1 MSLPIDL
8 LSSYGYLVLFGWTL
22 VEQLGI
28 PLPVTPAL
36 LAAGALTAE
45 FELSFWFALL
55 AGLAGSTIADS
66 AWFFIGRKYGQQVLG
81 VLCKLSC
88 EPAVCVRRTRQAFD
102 RNRAASL
109 LVAKFVP
116 GLGTL
121 TSPIAAQS
129 GLSFGTFLLFDSLGS
144 LLWIGSLLSAGRIF
158 GDVLRRD
165 PRLLDWAGR
174 FSGLLLASG
183 VLGLFLLRFLRRRMV
198 VKHLFAGRLE
208 PETLKRQL
216 DSGEEL
222 FIVDLR
228 HPLELLPDPFTL
240 PGAVHFSPEALEARS
255 HEIPRDRDVVLYC
268 TCPSEAT
275 AARTAMTLRKL
286 GIERVRPLRG
296 GYGEWKRL
304 GFPRGPVPARA
315 LHTDGQTVRPCH
327 CGNLSCLPAPIPLE
341 TNPAHYKAIVEHC
354 ISNALAPALEAQS
367 LLAPRFSVG
376 KANSRNSQ
384 GSPVGAAQGHFFC
397 RDQ

>member
-1 MSLPIDL
+1 MSLPINL
-8 LSSYGYLVLFGWTL
+8 LSSYGYLVLFVWIL
-22 VEQLGI
+22 VEQFGI
-28 PLPVTPAL
+28 PLPATPAL
-36 LAAGALTAE
+36 LAAGALSAQHE
-45 FELSFWFALL
+45 ISFWFALL
-55 AGLAGSTIADS
+55 AGLAGSLIADS
-66 AWFFIGRKYGQQVLG
+66 AWFFIGRMYGQQVLG

-102 RNRAASL
+102 RNRAATL

-121 TSPIAAQS
+121 ASPMAAQN
-129 GLSFGTFLLFDSLGS
+129 GLSFGFFLLFDGLGSVLWLGS
-144 LLWIGSLLSAGRIF
+144 LLAAGRFF

-165 PRLLDWAGR
+165 PRLLDWLGR
-174 FSGLLLASG
+174 FSGLLLAFG
-183 VLGLFLLRFLRRRMV
+183 ILGFILLRLVRRHMV
-198 VKHLFAGRLE
+198 VKHMFAGRVE

-216 DSGEEL
+216 DAGEEV

-240 PGAVHFSPEALEARS
+240 PGAVHFSPEALAVHS

-275 AARTAMTLRKL
+275 AARTAMTLRRL

-304 GFPRGPVPARA
+304 GFPVEPFRQELFTRPAK
-315 LHTDGQTVRPCH
+315 
-327 CGNLSCLPAPIPLE
+327 S
-341 TNPAHYKAIVEHC
+341 
-354 ISNALAPALEAQS
+354 
-367 LLAPRFSVG
+367 
-376 KANSRNSQ
+376 
-384 GSPVGAAQGHFFC
+384 
-397 RDQ
+397 